1 MINTLKLSNLLF
13 NNILIGYFYLFYD
26 FTIFYYHSNL
36 MSCAWDIITHIV
48 LHKTK
53 TNLEN
58 VSKKPSYA
66 FVMNIKT
73 YPNIAQPFIVLFMLS
88 YYGK

>member
-1 MINTLKLSNLLF
+1 
-13 NNILIGYFYLFYD
+13 
-26 FTIFYYHSNL
+26 
-36 MSCAWDIITHIV
+36 MSCAWDIITHIF

-66 FVMNIKT
+66 FVMNIKM

-88 YYGK
+88 YHGKWYVTGHQNAPYSDIDW